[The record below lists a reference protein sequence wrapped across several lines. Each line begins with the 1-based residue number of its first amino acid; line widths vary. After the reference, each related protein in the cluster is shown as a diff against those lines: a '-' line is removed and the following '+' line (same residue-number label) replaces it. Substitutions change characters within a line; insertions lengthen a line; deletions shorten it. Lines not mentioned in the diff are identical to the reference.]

1 MWNEDVRAV
10 PVKMGRLLTVS
21 QAGAVLDMSER
32 TVRRL
37 IATGALATARVGRR
51 VFVTRS
57 SVLALAG
64 VGVGEPRGYETE
76 RWNVHNA
83 LPQHVAGF
91 GGAKLGC
98 CGGGSVRSCTLSG
111 QTAIFAKRGGWY
123 AIRGAGR
130 VCPGIRHCLGAMHN
144 RGTG

>member
-51 VFVTRS
+51 VFVTRR

-64 VGVGEPRGYETE
+64 VGVG
-76 RWNVHNA
+76 
-83 LPQHVAGF
+83 
-91 GGAKLGC
+91 
-98 CGGGSVRSCTLSG
+98 
-111 QTAIFAKRGGWY
+111 
-123 AIRGAGR
+123 
-130 VCPGIRHCLGAMHN
+130 
-144 RGTG
+144 

>member
-10 PVKMGRLLTVS
+10 PVKMGLLLTVS

-64 VGVGEPRGYETE
+64 VGVG
-76 RWNVHNA
+76 
-83 LPQHVAGF
+83 
-91 GGAKLGC
+91 
-98 CGGGSVRSCTLSG
+98 
-111 QTAIFAKRGGWY
+111 
-123 AIRGAGR
+123 
-130 VCPGIRHCLGAMHN
+130 
-144 RGTG
+144 

>member
-10 PVKMGRLLTVS
+10 PVRMGRLLTVS

-51 VFVTRS
+51 VFVTRK

-64 VGVGEPRGYETE
+64 VGVG
-76 RWNVHNA
+76 
-83 LPQHVAGF
+83 
-91 GGAKLGC
+91 
-98 CGGGSVRSCTLSG
+98 
-111 QTAIFAKRGGWY
+111 
-123 AIRGAGR
+123 
-130 VCPGIRHCLGAMHN
+130 
-144 RGTG
+144 

>member
-21 QAGAVLDMSER
+21 QAGVVLDMSER

-64 VGVGEPRGYETE
+64 VGVG
-76 RWNVHNA
+76 
-83 LPQHVAGF
+83 
-91 GGAKLGC
+91 
-98 CGGGSVRSCTLSG
+98 
-111 QTAIFAKRGGWY
+111 
-123 AIRGAGR
+123 
-130 VCPGIRHCLGAMHN
+130 
-144 RGTG
+144 

>member
-21 QAGAVLDMSER
+21 QAGAVFDMSER

-64 VGVGEPRGYETE
+64 VGVG
-76 RWNVHNA
+76 
-83 LPQHVAGF
+83 
-91 GGAKLGC
+91 
-98 CGGGSVRSCTLSG
+98 
-111 QTAIFAKRGGWY
+111 
-123 AIRGAGR
+123 
-130 VCPGIRHCLGAMHN
+130 
-144 RGTG
+144 

>member
-10 PVKMGRLLTVS
+10 PVKMGRLLAVS

-64 VGVGEPRGYETE
+64 VGVG
-76 RWNVHNA
+76 
-83 LPQHVAGF
+83 
-91 GGAKLGC
+91 
-98 CGGGSVRSCTLSG
+98 
-111 QTAIFAKRGGWY
+111 
-123 AIRGAGR
+123 
-130 VCPGIRHCLGAMHN
+130 
-144 RGTG
+144 

>member
-10 PVKMGRLLTVS
+10 PVRMGRLLTVS

-51 VFVTRS
+51 VSVTRS

-64 VGVGEPRGYETE
+64 VGVG
-76 RWNVHNA
+76 
-83 LPQHVAGF
+83 
-91 GGAKLGC
+91 
-98 CGGGSVRSCTLSG
+98 
-111 QTAIFAKRGGWY
+111 
-123 AIRGAGR
+123 
-130 VCPGIRHCLGAMHN
+130 
-144 RGTG
+144 

>member
-21 QAGAVLDMSER
+21 QAGAVLDMSEH

-64 VGVGEPRGYETE
+64 VGVG
-76 RWNVHNA
+76 
-83 LPQHVAGF
+83 
-91 GGAKLGC
+91 
-98 CGGGSVRSCTLSG
+98 
-111 QTAIFAKRGGWY
+111 
-123 AIRGAGR
+123 
-130 VCPGIRHCLGAMHN
+130 
-144 RGTG
+144 

>member
-32 TVRRL
+32 TVGRL

-64 VGVGEPRGYETE
+64 VGVG
-76 RWNVHNA
+76 
-83 LPQHVAGF
+83 
-91 GGAKLGC
+91 
-98 CGGGSVRSCTLSG
+98 
-111 QTAIFAKRGGWY
+111 
-123 AIRGAGR
+123 
-130 VCPGIRHCLGAMHN
+130 
-144 RGTG
+144 

>member
-10 PVKMGRLLTVS
+10 PIKMGRLLTVS

-64 VGVGEPRGYETE
+64 VGVG
-76 RWNVHNA
+76 
-83 LPQHVAGF
+83 
-91 GGAKLGC
+91 
-98 CGGGSVRSCTLSG
+98 
-111 QTAIFAKRGGWY
+111 
-123 AIRGAGR
+123 
-130 VCPGIRHCLGAMHN
+130 
-144 RGTG
+144 

>member
-51 VFVTRS
+51 VFVTRN

-64 VGVGEPRGYETE
+64 VGVG
-76 RWNVHNA
+76 
-83 LPQHVAGF
+83 
-91 GGAKLGC
+91 
-98 CGGGSVRSCTLSG
+98 
-111 QTAIFAKRGGWY
+111 
-123 AIRGAGR
+123 
-130 VCPGIRHCLGAMHN
+130 
-144 RGTG
+144 

>member
-37 IATGALATARVGRR
+37 IATGALATAKVGRR

-64 VGVGEPRGYETE
+64 VGVG
-76 RWNVHNA
+76 
-83 LPQHVAGF
+83 
-91 GGAKLGC
+91 
-98 CGGGSVRSCTLSG
+98 
-111 QTAIFAKRGGWY
+111 
-123 AIRGAGR
+123 
-130 VCPGIRHCLGAMHN
+130 
-144 RGTG
+144 

>member
-37 IATGALATARVGRR
+37 IASGALATAKVGWRVY
-51 VFVTRS
+51 VTRS

-64 VGVGEPRGYETE
+64 VGVG
-76 RWNVHNA
+76 
-83 LPQHVAGF
+83 
-91 GGAKLGC
+91 
-98 CGGGSVRSCTLSG
+98 
-111 QTAIFAKRGGWY
+111 
-123 AIRGAGR
+123 
-130 VCPGIRHCLGAMHN
+130 
-144 RGTG
+144 

>member
-51 VFVTRS
+51 VFVTCS

-64 VGVGEPRGYETE
+64 VSVG
-76 RWNVHNA
+76 
-83 LPQHVAGF
+83 
-91 GGAKLGC
+91 
-98 CGGGSVRSCTLSG
+98 
-111 QTAIFAKRGGWY
+111 
-123 AIRGAGR
+123 
-130 VCPGIRHCLGAMHN
+130 
-144 RGTG
+144 

>member
-1 MWNEDVRAV
+1 MWNEDVSAV

-64 VGVGEPRGYETE
+64 VGVG
-76 RWNVHNA
+76 
-83 LPQHVAGF
+83 
-91 GGAKLGC
+91 
-98 CGGGSVRSCTLSG
+98 
-111 QTAIFAKRGGWY
+111 
-123 AIRGAGR
+123 
-130 VCPGIRHCLGAMHN
+130 
-144 RGTG
+144 